1 MLGLIVADL
10 NLRQRGMQKEIENQN
25 QLITENDN
33 HIKAFINDLLES
45 HQAINVNKKIR
56 NKTFIILQDY
66 KKLKKSV
73 LKLYNKYVQ
82 NDNKKLES
90 NMDIQREFI
99 NQRSYLETCVK
110 TLKDKFET
118 NMVVHH
124 QVKFILFFIPHL
136 IIG

>member
-1 MLGLIVADL
+1 M
-10 NLRQRGMQKEIENQN
+10 
-25 QLITENDN
+25 
-33 HIKAFINDLLES
+33 
-45 HQAINVNKKIR
+45 
-56 NKTFIILQDY
+56 
-66 KKLKKSV
+66 KKSV

-82 NDNKKLES
+82 NDTKKLES

-124 QVKFILFFIPHL
+124 QVIISIESQHNL
-136 IIG
+136 ISNLG